1 MIFVVSILL
10 LILYAFKIK
19 DWKKNDYR
27 LNQELSN
34 YLKYLHYLTITIT
47 IVLLILELQI
57 KGIWTGRIV
66 TFIALLSGIFYNLFA
81 QKSVLNELEK
91 TYFSFL
97 SILPLI
103 FPLFLLIPLFGMV
116 IIFSTIGRLFSPYD
130 KIHYDDKN
138 LRIQTSFVGV
148 LAPPKILVYKKGL
161 FFEKEV
167 ENLNF
172 PEEIDSLKVE
182 YKKDSIYI
190 HYWETNYDNQVV
202 KSEIKISQ

>member
-1 MIFVVSILL
+1 
-10 LILYAFKIK
+10 
-19 DWKKNDYR
+19 
-27 LNQELSN
+27 
-34 YLKYLHYLTITIT
+34 
-47 IVLLILELQI
+47 
-57 KGIWTGRIV
+57 
-66 TFIALLSGIFYNLFA
+66 
-81 QKSVLNELEK
+81 
-91 TYFSFL
+91 
-97 SILPLI
+97 
-103 FPLFLLIPLFGMV
+103 
-116 IIFSTIGRLFSPYD
+116 
-130 KIHYDDKN
+130 
-138 LRIQTSFVGV
+138 